1 MRKIWMNRWFSV
13 AYHYVNLIR
22 ENEEGERF
30 EFYGTHPNIDH
41 VSLGASDVKEVEPEV
56 EGEAYIAFCLDFCKR
71 HGIDLFI
78 PRLHMESIAQNIK
91 RFEEVG
97 TKVMV
102 CGDMELLQNMM
113 NKEKFYRSLEGKGVV
128 EIPDYRVVRTAEQ
141 FAQAYRELTE
151 AGERVCFKP
160 TEAEGGMGFRI
171 VKDKAGDPLEELYGY
186 VTLET
191 TYEEAY
197 RTLSSVESFQDLMV
211 MELLEGEEYSIDCL
225 ADAAGNLLTAVPRRK
240 SEGRVYHLEY
250 SEELLALSR
259 RIAENCRIPYAFN
272 VQVKYNKGIPK
283 LLEINPRMSGGL
295 YITCLSGVNFPY
307 LAVKSA
313 FGETFPMPHPQFG
326 IKASYVEQAVRLDPV
341 RGEAG
346 AHGLK

>member
-13 AYHYVNLIR
+13 AYHYVKLIR
-22 ENEEGERF
+22 DNENGEPF
-30 EFYGTHPNIDH
+30 TFYGTHPNIDH
-41 VSLGASDVKEVEPEV
+41 VSLAASDVKEVEPEV
-56 EGEAYIAFCLDFCKR
+56 EGEAYIAFCLDFCQR

-78 PRLHMESIAQNIK
+78 PRLHMELIAQHLR
-91 RFEEVG
+91 RFEEIG

-102 CGDMELLQNMM
+102 CGDLELLQNMM
-113 NKEKFYRSLEGKGVV
+113 NKEKFYRSLEGKGIV
-128 EIPDYRVVRTAEQ
+128 EIPNYRVVQTADE
-141 FAQAYRELTE
+141 FAKAYQELTE

-171 VKDKAGDPLEELYGY
+171 LKKDSDPLTDLYGW

-191 TYEEAY
+191 TYEEAH
-197 RTLSSVESFQDLMV
+197 RTLSSVERFEDLMV
-211 MELLEGEEYSIDCL
+211 MELLEGDEYSIDCL
-225 ADAAGNLLTAVPRRK
+225 ADAEGNLLAAVPRLK

-250 SEELLALSR
+250 SKELLEISE

-272 VQVKYNKGIPK
+272 VQVKYNKGVPK

-313 FGETFPMPHPQFG
+313 FGEVFPKPNPKFG
-326 IKASYVEQAVRLDPV
+326 IKASYVEQAVTLSFTES
-341 RGEAG
+341 EA
-346 AHGLK
+346 